1 MGGAQVILVDTH
13 VVVWLAFEQGQLSKN
28 ARAATNKA
36 RQNGEGFRHMLYTA
50 RFSEDPKNKS

>member
-1 MGGAQVILVDTH
+1 VILVDTH